1 MAALRSFLRK
11 RCSTCNELMMTRR
24 LISTEPIIDSSS
36 FAQRLRDL
44 PKDLPGTK
52 IKREV
57 SQLIGRTPLVFLNK
71 VTEGSGA
78 YIAVKQEMMQPTSS
92 IKDRPAFAMIND
104 AEKKNLISPGK
115 TTLIEPTSGNMGIS
129 MAFMAAMKGYKMVLT
144 MPSYTSLE
152 RRVTMR
158 AFGADLILTDP
169 TKGMG
174 GTVKKAYDLLES
186 TPNAFMLQQFS
197 NPANTQVHFETTG
210 PEIWEDTLGKVDIF
224 VMGIGSGG
232 TVSGVGQY
240 LKSQNPNV
248 QIYGVEPAESNVLNG
263 GKPGPHHITGNGVG
277 FKPDILDMDVMEK
290 VLEVSSEDAVNMARE
305 LALKEG
311 LMVGISSGANTV
323 AALRLARMP
332 ENKGKLIV
340 TVHPSFGERY
350 LSSVLFQELRNEAE
364 NMQPVIIEGKKYL
377 AAQFCIWCSRVSS
390 KLPLMAALRSFLTKR
405 CLTYNELMM
414 TRRLMSTE
422 PIIDSPSFAQRLRDL
437 RTDLLDT
444 KIKREVY
451 QLIGRTPLVFLNKVT
466 EGCGAYIAVKQEM
479 MMPTASIKDRP
490 AFSMITDAEKKNL
503 ISPGKTTLIEPTSGN
518 MGISMAFMAAMR
530 GYKMVLTMPSYTSL
544 ERRVTMRAFGAG
556 LVLTDPTK
564 GMEGTVKKAYGL
576 LESTPNAFMLQQFS
590 NPANTQAHFET
601 TGPEIWEDTLGKV
614 DIFVMGIGSGG
625 TVSGVGQY
633 LKSQNPNVKIY
644 GVEPAESNVLNGG
657 KPGPHHITGNG
668 VGFKPDILD
677 MDVME
682 KVLEVSSEDAVNMA
696 RELALKE
703 GLLVG
708 ISSGANAIAAL
719 RLARMPENKGKLIVT
734 VLPSFG
740 ERYLSSVL
748 FQELRREAENLQP
761 VAVD

>member
-1 MAALRSFLRK
+1 MAALRSFLR
-11 RCSTCNELMMTRR
+11 
-24 LISTEPIIDSSS
+24 
-36 FAQRLRDL
+36 
-44 PKDLPGTK
+44 
-52 IKREV
+52 
-57 SQLIGRTPLVFLNK
+57 
-71 VTEGSGA
+71 
-78 YIAVKQEMMQPTSS
+78 
-92 IKDRPAFAMIND
+92 
-104 AEKKNLISPGK
+104 
-115 TTLIEPTSGNMGIS
+115 
-129 MAFMAAMKGYKMVLT
+129 
-144 MPSYTSLE
+144 
-152 RRVTMR
+152 
-158 AFGADLILTDP
+158 
-169 TKGMG
+169 
-174 GTVKKAYDLLES
+174 
-186 TPNAFMLQQFS
+186 
-197 NPANTQVHFETTG
+197 
-210 PEIWEDTLGKVDIF
+210 
-224 VMGIGSGG
+224 
-232 TVSGVGQY
+232 
-240 LKSQNPNV
+240 
-248 QIYGVEPAESNVLNG
+248 
-263 GKPGPHHITGNGVG
+263 
-277 FKPDILDMDVMEK
+277 
-290 VLEVSSEDAVNMARE
+290 
-305 LALKEG
+305 
-311 LMVGISSGANTV
+311 
-323 AALRLARMP
+323 
-332 ENKGKLIV
+332 
-340 TVHPSFGERY
+340 
-350 LSSVLFQELRNEAE
+350 
-364 NMQPVIIEGKKYL
+364 
-377 AAQFCIWCSRVSS
+377 
-390 KLPLMAALRSFLTKR
+390 KR

-414 TRRLMSTE
+414 TRRLVSTE

-437 RTDLLDT
+437 PTDLLDT

-518 MGISMAFMAAMR
+518 MGISMAFMAAIK

-564 GMEGTVKKAYGL
+564 GMEGTVKKAYEL

-657 KPGPHHITGNG
+657 KPGDSKDNEESLSWKLHFLILSITTGPHHITGNG

-748 FQELRREAENLQP
+748 FQELRKEAENLQP

>member
-1 MAALRSFLRK
+1 MAAL
-11 RCSTCNELMMTRR
+11 M
-24 LISTEPIIDSSS
+24 
-36 FAQRLRDL
+36 
-44 PKDLPGTK
+44 
-52 IKREV
+52 
-57 SQLIGRTPLVFLNK
+57 
-71 VTEGSGA
+71 
-78 YIAVKQEMMQPTSS
+78 
-92 IKDRPAFAMIND
+92 
-104 AEKKNLISPGK
+104 
-115 TTLIEPTSGNMGIS
+115 
-129 MAFMAAMKGYKMVLT
+129 
-144 MPSYTSLE
+144 
-152 RRVTMR
+152 
-158 AFGADLILTDP
+158 
-169 TKGMG
+169 
-174 GTVKKAYDLLES
+174 
-186 TPNAFMLQQFS
+186 
-197 NPANTQVHFETTG
+197 
-210 PEIWEDTLGKVDIF
+210 
-224 VMGIGSGG
+224 
-232 TVSGVGQY
+232 
-240 LKSQNPNV
+240 
-248 QIYGVEPAESNVLNG
+248 
-263 GKPGPHHITGNGVG
+263 
-277 FKPDILDMDVMEK
+277 
-290 VLEVSSEDAVNMARE
+290 
-305 LALKEG
+305 
-311 LMVGISSGANTV
+311 
-323 AALRLARMP
+323 
-332 ENKGKLIV
+332 
-340 TVHPSFGERY
+340 
-350 LSSVLFQELRNEAE
+350 
-364 NMQPVIIEGKKYL
+364 
-377 AAQFCIWCSRVSS
+377 
-390 KLPLMAALRSFLTKR
+390 SFLTKR

-414 TRRLMSTE
+414 TRRLVSTE
-422 PIIDSPSFAQRLRDL
+422 PIIDSPSFAQRLGDL
-437 RTDLLDT
+437 PTDLLDT
-444 KIKREVY
+444 KIKSEVY

-466 EGCGAYIAVKQEM
+466 EGCGAYIVVKQEM
-479 MMPTASIKDRP
+479 MMPTASIKDRDYFREVEFVIQGQIETNTHFYINRP

-518 MGISMAFMAAMR
+518 MGISMAFMAATK

-564 GMEGTVKKAYGL
+564 GMEGTVKKANEL

-614 DIFVMGIGSGG
+614 DIFVMGIGSSGG

-633 LKSQNPNVKIY
+633 LKSQNPNLKIY

-682 KVLEVSSEDAVNMA
+682 KFLSSEDAVNMA

-748 FQELRREAENLQP
+748 FQELRKEAENLQP